1 MKVFHNFYQSLA
13 GNEAKMLQ
21 VERFKQIRAL
31 LEKTPTLRIGQ
42 LANLLYVSE
51 ATVRRDVDTMEKDG
65 LLKRVYGGVTL
76 NKEDMPLTLRSFQ
89 HADMKDE
96 IGKKAAELVKD
107 GQTIFI
113 DSSSTALHIL
123 PYIKHKKDMTVISNS
138 QKVID
143 TLAFTNN
150 QLILTGGELIPRN
163 LAYVGALACRSL
175 DMYRPDLVFF
185 SSQGIDINGEITDVS
200 ESETALRRAAIRR
213 GIQTVFLCDSSKAGR
228 IYTHHVC
235 YKSEI
240 SKIITDSNFPKEY
253 L

>member
-1 MKVFHNFYQSLA
+1 
-13 GNEAKMLQ
+13 MLQ

-42 LANLLYVSE
+42 IAKILYVSE

-89 HADMKDE
+89 HADEKDE
-96 IGKKAAELVKD
+96 IGKQAAELVKD

-113 DSSSTALHIL
+113 DSSSTALHML
-123 PYIKHKKDMTVISNS
+123 PYIKHKKNMMIISNS

-143 TLAFTNN
+143 TMAFTDNK
-150 QLILTGGELIPRN
+150 LILTGGELIPRN
-163 LAYVGALACRSL
+163 LAYVGELACQAL
-175 DMYRPDLVFF
+175 DMYRPELVFF
-185 SSQGIDINGEITDVS
+185 SSQGIDKDGEITDVS
-200 ESETALRRAAIRR
+200 LSETTLRRAAIKR
-213 GIQTVFLCDSSKAGR
+213 GIQTIFLCDGSKAGR
-228 IYTHHVC
+228 IYPHHVC
-235 YKSEI
+235 YKNEI
-240 SKIITDSNFPKEY
+240 TKIITDSNFPKEY

>member
-1 MKVFHNFYQSLA
+1 
-13 GNEAKMLQ
+13 MLQ

-42 LANLLYVSE
+42 IANILYVSE
-51 ATVRRDVDTMEKDG
+51 ATVRRDVDAMEKDG

-89 HADMKDE
+89 HADEKDE
-96 IGKKAAELVKD
+96 IGKQAAELVKD

-150 QLILTGGELIPRN
+150 TLILTGGELIPRN
-163 LAYVGALACRSL
+163 LAYVGELAARSL
-175 DMYRPDLVFF
+175 EMYRPEIVFF
-185 SSQGIDINGEITDVS
+185 ASQGIDIKGEITDVS
-200 ESETALRRAAIRR
+200 QSETALRRAAIKR

-228 IYTHHVC
+228 IYPHHVC
-235 YKSEI
+235 YKNEI
-240 SKIITDSNFPKEY
+240 TKIITDSNFPKEY

>member
-1 MKVFHNFYQSLA
+1 MKENQQNEQSLA
-13 GNEAKMLQ
+13 RKVIKMLQ
-21 VERFKQIRAL
+21 IERFRQIREL

-42 LANLLYVSE
+42 LAELLYVSE
-51 ATVRRDVDTMEKDG
+51 ATVRRDVDAMEKDG

-89 HADMKDE
+89 HADEKEE
-96 IGKKAAELVKD
+96 IGKLAAELVKD
-107 GQTIFI
+107 GNTIFI
-113 DSSSTALHIL
+113 DSSSTALHML
-123 PYIKHKKDMTVISNS
+123 PFIKHKKDMTVISNS

-150 QLILTGGELIPRN
+150 KLILTGGELIPKN
-163 LAYVGALACRSL
+163 LAYVGELACRSL

-185 SSQGIDINGEITDVS
+185 SSQGIDLNGEITDVS
-200 ESETALRRAAIRR
+200 QSETALRRAAIKR

-228 IYTHHVC
+228 VYTHHVC

-240 SKIITDSNFPKEY
+240 TQIITDKKFPKEY

>member
-1 MKVFHNFYQSLA
+1 
-13 GNEAKMLQ
+13 MLQ
-21 VERFKQIRAL
+21 VERYTQIRAL

-42 LANLLYVSE
+42 LAKLLYVSE
-51 ATVRRDVDTMEKDG
+51 ATVRRDVDAMEKDG

-89 HADMKDE
+89 HADEKDE
-96 IGKKAAELVKD
+96 IGKQAAELVKD

-143 TLAFTNN
+143 TLAFSNN
-150 QLILTGGELIPRN
+150 KLILTGGELIPRN
-163 LAYVGALACRSL
+163 LAYVGELACRSL
-175 DMYRPDLVFF
+175 DMYRPELVFF

-200 ESETALRRAAIRR
+200 ESETALRRAALRR

-240 SKIITDSNFPKEY
+240 TKIITDSNFPKEF

>member
-1 MKVFHNFYQSLA
+1 
-13 GNEAKMLQ
+13 MLQ
-21 VERFKQIRAL
+21 VERFTQIRAL

-42 LANLLYVSE
+42 LAKLLYVSE
-51 ATVRRDVDTMEKDG
+51 ATVRRDVDAMEKDG

-89 HADMKDE
+89 HADEKDE
-96 IGKKAAELVKD
+96 IGKQAAELVKD

-143 TLAFTNN
+143 TLAFSNN
-150 QLILTGGELIPRN
+150 KLILTGGELIPRN
-163 LAYVGALACRSL
+163 LAYVGELACRSL
-175 DMYRPDLVFF
+175 DMYRPELVFF

-200 ESETALRRAAIRR
+200 ESETALRRAALRR

-235 YKSEI
+235 NKSKQI
-240 SKIITDSNFPKEY
+240 
-253 L
+253 